1 MHFASGLLTQVM
13 CSRKDLT
20 KKLKDFGLVAA
31 KPGCVLEEK
40 DYDSDLS
47 SVIADIRSHLK
58 NPGSL
63 SGSMIFGSMSG
74 MRKRRDERREDIKL
88 ERSLEA
94 ALFKTKCENV
104 VYATH
109 WGWTPGTGVWVLD
122 GSKESHERLANLPAT
137 FGWNHKLKLAGATY
151 YDHCA
156 CALHYTADEIS
167 FSPPHDWMINDL
179 RL

>member
-1 MHFASGLLTQVM
+1 M

-40 DYDSDLS
+40 NYDSDFS
-47 SVIADIRSHLK
+47 SVISDIRLHLK

-109 WGWTPGTGVWVLD
+109 WGWTPGTGIWVLD
-122 GSKESHERLANLPAT
+122 WSKESHERLANLPAT
-137 FGWNHKLKLAGATY
+137 LGWNHKLKLAGATY